1 MDHKEQ
7 HHEHHRKERAEEKK
21 HEHEVERREDKQVRT
36 IHPLWFVVIGSV
48 LILSVVGAWILMT
61 SHFYA
66 G

>member
-7 HHEHHRKERAEEKK
+7 HHEHHQKEREAEKK
-21 HEHEVERREDKQVRT
+21 QEHQLERREDRQVRT

-48 LILSVVGAWILMT
+48 LILAVVATWILLT
-61 SHFYA
+61 TNFFA